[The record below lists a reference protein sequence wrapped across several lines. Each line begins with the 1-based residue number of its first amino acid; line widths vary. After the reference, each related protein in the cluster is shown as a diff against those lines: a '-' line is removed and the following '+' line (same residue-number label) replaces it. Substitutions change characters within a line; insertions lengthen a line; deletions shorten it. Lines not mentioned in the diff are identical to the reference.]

1 MKIDWNKKYTT
12 IAVYGFIVVAASIVF
27 YIVLNNLQGFLA
39 WIGRFAGI
47 FTPFLLA
54 FCIAY
59 LLNPVLKWVEKGIH
73 AVLERKKP
81 KPKLKRTLGILITY
95 ILLVA
100 VLALFSWV
108 IFPQIVKSLTAVS
121 EVLSKYVADFPN
133 ILSGWM
139 SYVDDSGFI
148 ESTVYSL
155 LEQSEELMYK
165 AANLLNTAMPYII
178 NFTKQLTSG
187 ISNTVIAVIVSIY
200 MLMDKERFFAQTK
213 KVLYAVFP
221 EKYVEYMIDITHTG
235 NDIFSKFIVG
245 KLLDSAIIGVL
256 CFAGM
261 TVLRI
266 PYALFI
272 SFIIGLTNIIPYFG
286 PVIGAVVATLIL
298 LMISPGK
305 TLWFLIFVLILQQF
319 DGNILGPKILGKS
332 TGLSA
337 FWVIFAIVLFG
348 SLFGIMGMFVGV
360 PLFSVLYYLMR
371 LFVNKRLTDKQMSTD
386 TNDYASAEDEIL

>member
-39 WIGRFAGI
+39 WIGRFAEI

-73 AVLERKKP
+73 VVFERKKP
-81 KPKLKRTLGILITY
+81 KPKLKRILGILITY